1 MLHFLVF
8 LLWHGRFWKFSSKI
22 YIVEPW
28 MLPFCNS
35 FTSIADQST
44 QKQLNNSVE
53 AINGDIWLFT
63 STESKFKVER
73 RAVLISSVT
82 IDAVGKSFTKYSFLH
97 THCGEI
103 WNCYN
108 FAEMY
113 ITYLY
118 HCNKIGYIFTVLI
131 FFKNSYHFNCLFNEI
146 DGTWCTY
153 VHVDHHLTQIGEY
166 GISAYF

>member
-22 YIVEPW
+22 YIFEPW

-53 AINGDIWLFT
+53 AINGDFWLVT
-63 STESKFKVER
+63 STESKFKVES

-82 IDAVGKSFTKYSFLH
+82 IDAVGKSFTKYTFLH

-103 WNCYN
+103 KNCYN

-113 ITYLY
+113 ITYIIAIKLGTYLLY
-118 HCNKIGYIFTVLI
+118 WFF
-131 FFKNSYHFNCLFNEI
+131 FFKFISLRLFNEI

-166 GISAYF
+166 GISAYFK